1 MRVLVGVT
9 LFTLPESELI
19 VVPPRTYA
27 SVGLVVIP
35 YESNADTCYAVEWF
49 QLFDCETDYG
59 NDAHEH
65 LLYQ

>member
-1 MRVLVGVT
+1 MKWLVALTSYKAQWG
-9 LFTLPESELI
+9 LAPLR
-19 VVPPRTYA
+19 PRTYA

>member
-1 MRVLVGVT
+1 MPQWGV
-9 LFTLPESELI
+9 
-19 VVPPRTYA
+19 
-27 SVGLVVIP
+27 VVIP
-35 YESNADTCYAVEWF
+35 YESTADTCYAVEWF